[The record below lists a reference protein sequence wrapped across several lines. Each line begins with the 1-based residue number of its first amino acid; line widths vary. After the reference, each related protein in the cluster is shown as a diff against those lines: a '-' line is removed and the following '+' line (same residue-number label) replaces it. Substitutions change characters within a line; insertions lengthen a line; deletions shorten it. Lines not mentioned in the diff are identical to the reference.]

1 MSCIDHIALFSPTSL
16 IEQEVTFFKAA
27 LGPFGQGEQFR
38 VMPTVIALGTKEKP
52 WLWLSNLDSQRQ
64 EIKEKENVQGV
75 HLALS
80 AKCKS
85 SDLRTHTD

>member
-1 MSCIDHIALFSPTSL
+1 MSCIDHIALFSSTSL
-16 IEQEVTFFKAA
+16 IEQEVSFFNAA
-27 LGPFGQGEQFR
+27 LQPFGQGEQFR

-64 EIKEKENVQGV
+64 EIKDKESIQGV

-80 AKCKS
+80 AKCESK
-85 SDLRTHTD
+85 